1 MNTFA
6 EGIGFLACLIWVGGI
21 SYPAQTSHGTPKP
34 KSHLMKVF
42 SKAVPLI
49 LKKTSVPIRIP
60 TEVPG
65 LDREDD
71 DLYAIVQSADETGYT
86 IILGATPDC
95 EGQHVCSYGTLI
107 GTTRPFNEIADDGL
121 TDRRKKRVILWNG
134 ISGYFYDSVCGA
146 YCDDSLIV
154 WTEGKYRYIIGLKAE
169 KQSNMIKVANSAIR
183 AGTGRW
189 K

>member
-6 EGIGFLACLIWVGGI
+6 KATAFLACLIFGGGI
-21 SYPAQTSHGTPKP
+21 PYPTQTSPGTPELQ
-34 KSHLMKVF
+34 SHVMKVF
-42 SKAVPLI
+42 SNAVAVI
-49 LKKTSVPIRIP
+49 REKTAVPIRIP

-65 LDREDD
+65 LDAET
-71 DLYAIVQSADETGYT
+71 DLYAIVGSANETGYT
-86 IILGATPDC
+86 VVLGATPDC

-107 GTTRPFNEIADDGL
+107 GTTLPLIKIDDYGF
-121 TDRRKKRVILWNG
+121 TDRRRTRVRLRNG
-134 ISGYFYDSVCGA
+134 ISGYFYDTVCGA
-146 YCDDSLIV
+146 YCSDSWVV

-183 AGTGRW
+183 AGTDRW

>member
-6 EGIGFLACLIWVGGI
+6 KGIGFFACLICVGGMPPQI
-21 SYPAQTSHGTPKP
+21 SPSTPKP
-34 KSHLMKVF
+34 RPNLMKIF
-42 SKAVPLI
+42 SEAATVLRQ
-49 LKKTSVPIRIP
+49 KTSVPIRIP
-60 TEVPG
+60 TEIPS
-65 LDREDD
+65 LDSEDD
-71 DLYAIVQSADETGYT
+71 VYAIVKSADETGYAVV
-86 IILGATPDC
+86 LGAIPDC

-107 GTTRPFNEIADDGL
+107 GTTRPFKEIDDYEFA
-121 TDRRKKRVILWNG
+121 DRRSKRVVLWNG
-134 ISGYFYDSVCGA
+134 IRGDYYGSVCAA

-183 AGTGRW
+183 AGADQW